1 MEFSSWQEF
10 IAMGQ
15 HGFYVWLSY
24 GFTAMVVLAN
34 IIQPIIR
41 RNKIAKDYS
50 KNQRRQAAQAAL
62 QVSSEPK

>member
-24 GFTAMVVLAN
+24 GFTAIVILAN
-34 IIQPIIR
+34 IVQPIR
-41 RNKIAKDYS
+41 RKKRIADEYLKIK
-50 KNQRRQAAQAAL
+50 RRQAAQTASVL
-62 QVSSEPK
+62 SRSK

>member
-24 GFTAMVVLAN
+24 GFTAIIILAN
-34 IIQPIIR
+34 IVQPIR
-41 RNKIAKDYS
+41 RKKKIADEYLKI
-50 KNQRRQAAQAAL
+50 QRRQAAQTASVL
-62 QVSSEPK
+62 SRSK

>member
-24 GFTAMVVLAN
+24 GFTAIVILAN
-34 IIQPIIR
+34 IIQPIR
-41 RNKIAKDYS
+41 RKKKIASDFA
-50 KNQRRQAAQAAL
+50 KNQRRQASQSAL
-62 QVSSEPK
+62 HVSPESK